1 MAQLLAKPD
10 TPLLD
15 HLAEVTRLGNEI
27 ADRLGLPEPLRV
39 KVLLACAF
47 HDIGKATKSF
57 QEYMK
62 AALTLAQAEERA
74 APSEELDR
82 LRGMVK
88 QKKSR
93 AFPHALASFPF
104 VFLAEAF
111 LRGHYD
117 WGERDYVAAAAVLSH
132 HSPLGPELY
141 KGYRESPLVFEFEEE
156 ESKLKEIL
164 REVWGLLSNYNV
176 KIPSIESYWNNVRIL
191 SKNPASLLDKSMQ
204 FKDGNHTL
212 RGILQRLPVQDFAQV
227 KAMLHLA
234 DWLASAKKTSSSM
247 LFLNKGAQFVERH
260 VQELQRKTR
269 GKLRDFQQR
278 SHKASDKNV
287 IWLRAPTGT
296 GKTEALLLWAGNTE
310 RLIYLLPTQ
319 ATTNAMWRRLRQIY
333 GKETV
338 ALAHGRAGYVWRRE
352 SKEQEWEEDPL
363 DIRLFGSVFAKPVTV
378 ATLDQYLLA
387 HLHGRHWEE
396 RRSLLQRATLV
407 LDEIH
412 VYEPYTLGLLLE
424 ALKREPPARLALA
437 SATLPDSLL
446 KFFQGL
452 FPAGEIVEAE
462 RDLWERR
469 RHRIE
474 FRQGSLL
481 HDGVKAALEF
491 ARQGKAVL
499 LIANT
504 VRDAQ
509 SLYRQL
515 REEHGWSNCSLLH
528 SRFILRDRTEKEKR
542 AEHPEKGTILV
553 ATQVVEVSLDIS
565 YDVLITEVAPV
576 DALIQRMGRVNR
588 RGEKG
593 VVPVLIY
600 QEWSEGSQRV
610 YGKEILSWSL
620 EILRELPEI
629 PDEVTLFQAV
639 SQLYER
645 VVETEEWQKELK
657 EGRETLDEVQR
668 ILGCYTIDLSDEEM
682 RALYATRRGVVSI
695 EVLPECFLEEAYDF
709 RERKEGW
716 RLPELLVPVPIY
728 WLKTGKFSPTS
739 DLKVMIANFP
749 YNTEL
754 GLEVPEQGKNLPSAV
769 ILD

>member
-10 TPLLD
+10 TSLLD
-15 HLAEVTRLGNEI
+15 HLAEVTRLGAEI
-27 ADRLGLPEPLRV
+27 ADRLDFPEPLRV
-39 KVLLACAF
+39 KVLLACAL

-57 QEYMK
+57 QEYMQ
-62 AALTLAQAEERA
+62 AARDGAS
-74 APSEELDR
+74 PKELDHLKR
-82 LRGMVK
+82 
-88 QKKSR
+88 Q

-111 LRGHYD
+111 LRGHYG
-117 WGERDYVAAAAVLSH
+117 WGEHDYEASAAVLTH

-141 KGYRESPLVFEFEEE
+141 KGFRESLPDFEEA
-156 ESKLKEIL
+156 KLQDIL
-164 REVWGLLSNYNV
+164 REVWDLLRRYGVENLPQIEDFWKNIWKFLGLY
-176 KIPSIESYWNNVRIL
+176 PY
-191 SKNPASLLDKSMQ
+191 PALLLDQSMS
-204 FKDGNHTL
+204 FNGENRTL
-212 RGILQRLPVQDFAQV
+212 RGILQRLSAQNFAQV
-227 KAMLHLA
+227 KAALHLA
-234 DWLASAKKTSSSM
+234 DWLASAKKASSSM
-247 LFLNKGAQFVERH
+247 LFLNNGALRVKDH
-260 VQELQRKTR
+260 VQELQKKT
-269 GKLRDFQQR
+269 GEKLRDFQR
-278 SHKASDKNV
+278 RAREAYEKNV

-338 ALAHGRAGYVWRRE
+338 ALAHGRASYVWRRE
-352 SKEQEWEEDPL
+352 SEGQEWEEDPL

-396 RRSLLQRATLV
+396 RRGLLRHATLI
-407 LDEIH
+407 LDEVH
-412 VYEPYTLGLLLE
+412 AYEPYTLGLLLE
-424 ALKREPPARLALA
+424 ALNREPPARLALA
-437 SATLPDSLL
+437 SATLPDPLL
-446 KFFQGL
+446 MLFQEL
-452 FPAGEIVEAE
+452 FPVGELVEAE
-462 RDLWERR
+462 ENLWARR
-469 RHRIE
+469 RHQIKLY
-474 FRQGSLL
+474 QGSLL
-481 HDGVKAALEF
+481 SDGVRVALEL
-491 ARQGKAVL
+491 AKQGKAVL

-509 SLYRQL
+509 HIYRQL

-528 SRFILRDRTEKEKR
+528 SRFTLRDRTEKEKR
-542 AEHPEKGTILV
+542 AENPGKGTILV

-565 YDVLITEVAPV
+565 YDALVTEVAPI

-593 VVPVLIY
+593 VVPVFIY

-620 EILRELPEI
+620 EILRDLPET
-629 PDEVTLFQAV
+629 PDETTLFRATA
-639 SQLYER
+639 QLYER
-645 VVETEEWQKELK
+645 VVVTEEWQKELQ
-657 EGRETLDEVQR
+657 EGRETLDVVQR

-682 RALYATRRGVVSI
+682 RARFATRRGVVSV
-695 EVLPECFLEEAYDF
+695 EVLPESFVQEAYAF
-709 RERKEGW
+709 KEKGEGW

-728 WLKTGKFSPTS
+728 WLKSAEYFTLAS
-739 DLKVMIANFP
+739 DLKVVVTSLP
-749 YNTEL
+749 YTEL
-754 GLEVPEQGKNLPSAV
+754 GLEVPGEGKVLPGAI